1 MYAMSQMEAIDSS
14 MESSGYGS
22 DALDNAL
29 KSLAKKPVLGDL
41 KKGTTNTE
49 NEKKRSKTAF
59 F

>member
-14 MESSGYGS
+14 IESSGYGS

-29 KSLAKKPVLGDL
+29 KSLAKKPVLGEL
-41 KKGTTNTE
+41 KKGTTE